1 MDYNNCLKDK
11 LKDLPEQPG
20 VYLMQDSLG
29 NIIYVGKAKNLK
41 NRVSQ
46 YFYKQKD
53 RDPKVEEMILRIAD
67 WEYRIVNTELDAF
80 LEECRLIKEIKPH
93 YNRQMKNHQ
102 KYVYIKIPDESF
114 PKVDIVQ
121 EREEDGGVYYGPFS
135 SRQRVETAVEC
146 LSDLFLIRK
155 CSAPGRGKGDN
166 GCLYRQ
172 LGTCVGVC
180 TGKVSSEEYR
190 ERLHGVCRGI
200 EAGDKGA
207 LKELSSRLAR
217 AVEAFNFEMA
227 ARYREYLLGL
237 RYIQGRQKFLKSTCR
252 NKSLLALEDLGTE
265 KKTVKVFLIKGNRV
279 VMSRVLT
286 WLDEDLKQFLREIPQ
301 ALADQPG
308 CSRQLTQAE
317 VDEAQILDSYLR
329 KDRVISI
336 PITQKALK
344 QGKFVEDMLKGINL
358 KRINQEEKKK
368 GDNYGQEIL

>member
-20 VYLMQDSLG
+20 VYLMHDSLG

-46 YFYKQKD
+46 YFYKQKS

-67 WEYRIVNTELDAF
+67 WEYRIVDTELDAL
-80 LEECRLIKEIKPH
+80 LEECRLIKELKPH

-102 KYVYIKIPDESF
+102 KYVYIRIPDESF

-121 EREEDGGVYYGPFS
+121 EREEGGGVYYGPFS
-135 SRQRVETAVEC
+135 SRHWVETAVEC
-146 LSDLFLIRK
+146 LSDIFLIRK
-155 CSAPGRGKGDN
+155 CSAPGRGKGRN

-172 LGTCVGVC
+172 LGTCAGVC

-190 ERLHGVCRGI
+190 ERLKAVCQAI
-200 EAGDKGA
+200 EAGDKEA
-207 LKELSSRLAR
+207 MKELSSQLAR
-217 AVEAFNFEMA
+217 AVEALNFETA

-237 RYIQGRQKFLKSTCR
+237 RYIQGRQKFLKGTCR
-252 NKSLLALEDLGTE
+252 NKNLLALEDLDTE
-265 KKTVKVFLIKGNRV
+265 RKTVKVFLIKGNRV
-279 VMSRVLT
+279 LMSRVLT
-286 WLDEDLKQFLREIPQ
+286 WLDENLKQFLREIPQ

-308 CSRQLTQAE
+308 CSRQLTQEE

-336 PITQKALK
+336 PIPQKALK
-344 QGKFVEDMLKGINL
+344 QGEFVEGML
-358 KRINQEEKKK
+358 KRIKNKK

>member
-1 MDYNNCLKDK
+1 MEHKSCVKDK

-46 YFYKQKD
+46 YFYQQKD

-67 WEYRIVNTELDAF
+67 WEYRIADTELDAL

-114 PKVDIVQ
+114 PRIDIVQ
-121 EREEDGGVYYGPFS
+121 EREEGGALYYGPFS
-135 SRQRVETAVEC
+135 SRHRVETAVEY
-146 LSDLFLIRK
+146 LSDVFLIRK
-155 CSAPGRGKGDN
+155 CSAPGREKGGN

-172 LGTCVGVC
+172 LGTCAGVC
-180 TGKVSSEEYR
+180 TGKVSAEEYR
-190 ERLHGVCRGI
+190 ERLNGVCQAI

-207 LKELSSRLAR
+207 IKELSCRLAR
-217 AVEAFNFEMA
+217 AVEALNFEMA

-237 RYIQGRQKFLKSTCR
+237 RYIQGRQKFIKGTCR
-252 NKSLLALEDLGTE
+252 NKSLLALEDLDTE
-265 KKTVKVFLIKGNRV
+265 RKTVKVFLVQGNRV
-279 VMSRVLT
+279 LMSRVLT
-286 WLDEDLKQFLREIPQ
+286 WFDEDLKQFLREIPQ
-301 ALADQPG
+301 ALADRPG
-308 CSRQLTQAE
+308 CSRQLTQQE

-336 PITQKALK
+336 PITQKALQ
-344 QGKFVEDMLKGINL
+344 QGEFVEDMLK
-358 KRINQEEKKK
+358 RIKNKK
-368 GDNYGQEIL
+368 GDNHGQEIL